1 MRKHL
6 WIYTL
11 TYIINRSV
19 FYQQYLHSS
28 GGRKSPLSHPV
39 AQSQLM
45 NVPLLHQSHYR
56 YMSVVISKDA
66 AK

>member
-11 TYIINRSV
+11 TYIINNSV
-19 FYQQYLHSS
+19 FYEQYLHSS
-28 GGRKSPLSHPV
+28 GGRKSPLSHSV
-39 AQSQLM
+39 AQSHVM

-56 YMSVVISKDA
+56 CLSAVYLVWL
-66 AK
+66 